1 MSAGPGPLEGV
12 GAGRGGSPAV
22 LEGGW
27 GPPGDLVALWG
38 GGIRGPGR
46 VGGPQKGS
54 EGDAEPE
61 AEAGR

>member
-1 MSAGPGPLEGV
+1 MSAGPGLLEGF
-12 GAGRGGSPAV
+12 GAGRGGSPAI

-27 GPPGDLVALWG
+27 GPPG
-38 GGIRGPGR
+38 GGITGPGR